1 MVGEGGV
8 CVGPGRD
15 FLLGRINLLCA
26 PHETHD
32 KSVIFSLFSIFENTL
47 FVYIFFQYTLNIF

>member
-1 MVGEGGV
+1 VGEGDV

-15 FLLGRINLLCA
+15 FLLGWISLPCA
-26 PHETHD
+26 AHETHD
-32 KSVIFSLFSIFENTL
+32 NIVIFSLFSIFENTL